1 MRVVKRC
8 GTLEEAHLAR
18 AKLADAGIEA
28 DVLDE
33 ATATTAPYLLASS
46 GIRLAVADEEA
57 DQACDLLGVPRAAT
71 VEPPK
76 RGGLPAWIAVVVG
89 VAAVTV
95 MIAGMKQTRE
105 SVQPTKVDLDRNRD
119 GKVDAR
125 SIFDT
130 KGRATESFEDNN
142 FDGKWDVRF
151 AMHEDI
157 VIAAEQDLD
166 FDGAF
171 DSRSRFQNG
180 VIVERT
186 VTPGGSGN
194 PLFRY
199 EYKNGVAV
207 VEWSDPERDGKWN
220 ERIEFDPM
228 GRQTARLPM
237 K

>member
-8 GTLEEAHLAR
+8 RTLEEAHLERAR
-18 AKLADAGIEA
+18 LAEAGIEA

-33 ATATTAPYLLASS
+33 TIATTAPYLLASA

-76 RGGLPAWIAVVVG
+76 RGGLPAWIALVVG

-95 MIAGMKQTRE
+95 VIAGMKQTRG
-105 SVQPTKVDLDRNRD
+105 SAQATKMDLDRNGD
-119 GKVDAR
+119 GKADAR

-151 AMHEDI
+151 VMHENI
-157 VIAAEQDLD
+157 VITAEQDLD

-171 DSRSRFQNG
+171 DSQSRFKNG
-180 VIVERT
+180 VLMEQT
-186 VTPGGSGN
+186 VIPSGSGN
-194 PLFRY
+194 PLFRH

-207 VEWSDPERDGKWN
+207 ASWFDPERDGKWN
-220 ERIEFDPM
+220 ERIEYDPM
-228 GRQTARLPM
+228 GRETARVPM

>member
-18 AKLADAGIEA
+18 AQLAEAGIEA

-57 DQACDLLGVPRAAT
+57 DRACDLLGVPRGAT
-71 VEPPK
+71 LAPPK
-76 RGGLPAWIAVVVG
+76 RGGLPAWIALVVG
-89 VAAVTV
+89 VAAITV
-95 MIAGMKQTRE
+95 VISGMKQTRGGTN
-105 SVQPTKVDLDRNRD
+105 TKMDLDRNGD

-125 SIFDT
+125 SVFDA
-130 KGRATESFEDNN
+130 KGQNIESFADNN
-142 FDGKWDVRF
+142 FDGKWDTRF
-151 AMHEDI
+151 VMREG
-157 VIAAEQDLD
+157 VVVTSEQDLD

-171 DSRSRFQNG
+171 DCRSRFKDG
-180 VIVERT
+180 VIAEQT

-199 EYKNGVAV
+199 EYKDGVAV
-207 VEWSDPERDGKWN
+207 ASWSDPERDGKWN

-228 GRQTARLPM
+228 GRETARLPM